1 MKGEKGGEKGRARRE
16 GRGRRKNGG
25 RRGIINFC
33 CFVHIF

>member
-1 MKGEKGGEKGRARRE
+1 MKGEKGGEKGRARKE